1 LSSGKGLGG
10 YKPAIEFSTH
20 ISEVGSQTWRAVAR
34 RKRREVYT
42 NPLAKANKV
51 LEFGAAYDHLLSLS
65 ARQPRM
71 LSEVQVG
78 FLRAMHWYVKARWEP
93 DPGERFLHCWVGLE
107 HLFVEGRGQSNVQ
120 FIENVPRLSTTWG
133 SLGGLWWVMDSLREL
148 VDRVRNDARLSA
160 EAEARPELEGWSTYS
175 GVLLDPNKVR
185 VLATLASEIGSALA
199 ASLEKHSADLQEL
212 AFEAV
217 EIDQA
222 VEVLRDGER
231 FKLLLLS
238 HVRNRLVH
246 EALTFEPSMEIF
258 ADELEEILKN
268 VLVKMAESA
277 AHAEPEI
284 ATMEELMEEYQRQ
297 PWGKARRGR
306 PATEDAIAR
315 LQEVERKLMRGRRF
329 TDDSTDLMGRSG
341 QQYPEKP

>member
-1 LSSGKGLGG
+1 
-10 YKPAIEFSTH
+10 
-20 ISEVGSQTWRAVAR
+20 
-34 RKRREVYT
+34 
-42 NPLAKANKV
+42 
-51 LEFGAAYDHLLSLS
+51 
-65 ARQPRM
+65 
-71 LSEVQVG
+71 
-78 FLRAMHWYVKARWEP
+78 
-93 DPGERFLHCWVGLE
+93 VGLE

-175 GVLLDPNKVR
+175 GVLLDPKKVR

-212 AFEAV
+212 ALEAV
-217 EIDQA
+217 EIDQD
-222 VEVLRDGER
+222 VEELRDGER

-284 ATMEELMEEYQRQ
+284 ATMEELMEESQRQ